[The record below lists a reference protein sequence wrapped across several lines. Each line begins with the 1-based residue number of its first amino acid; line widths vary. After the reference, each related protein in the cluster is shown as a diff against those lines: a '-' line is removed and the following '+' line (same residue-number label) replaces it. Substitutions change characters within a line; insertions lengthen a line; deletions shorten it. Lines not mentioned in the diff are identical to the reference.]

1 MPLAMLMTGI
11 IAIRLS
17 HGKSRQIFV
26 AELIGVTVMTRST
39 NWSLRS
45 RLRGEHPKHDE
56 RLLKD
61 AGLSAEQA
69 FGPSR
74 AFWFEWR
81 RVREPWQ
88 L

>member
-1 MPLAMLMTGI
+1 
-11 IAIRLS
+11 
-17 HGKSRQIFV
+17 
-26 AELIGVTVMTRST
+26 MTRST

-61 AGLSAEQA
+61 AGLSAEEA

-81 RVREPWQ
+81 RLREPWQ

>member
-1 MPLAMLMTGI
+1 MADI

-17 HGKSRQIFV
+17 YGKPKPIFTE
-26 AELIGVTVMTRST
+26 ELIGVTGMTRST

-45 RLRGEHPKHDE
+45 RLRGEHPKHDD

-61 AGLSAEQA
+61 AGLSEEEA

-81 RVREPWQ
+81 RVREPWR

>member
-1 MPLAMLMTGI
+1 
-11 IAIRLS
+11 
-17 HGKSRQIFV
+17 
-26 AELIGVTVMTRST
+26 MTRST

-61 AGLSAEQA
+61 AGLSAEEA